1 MKKNMAIILLLATM
15 ITWGGMWLSVQPQR
29 AQAASFGAGVKS
41 VQQGTGTESITKGT
55 IDTVNVTIT
64 AVVMAKSVVRVWITS
79 PSTVYTKCGP
89 TIAPVL
95 TSTLNLRLFMHS
107 GDYNYGHTVYYTWQV
122 IEYY

>member
-29 AQAASFGAGVKS
+29 AQAASFGAGIKS
-41 VQQGTGTESITKGT
+41 VQQGTGTQSAAKGAV
-55 IDTVNVTIT
+55 DTANVAIT
-64 AVVMAKSVVRVWITS
+64 AVVMAKSVVQAWITS
-79 PSTVYTKCGP
+79 PSTTYTQCGP

-107 GDYNYGHTVYYTWQV
+107 GDYNTANTANYTWQV